1 MKTFQDLQAL
11 GENQRQRID
20 FCLSLINE
28 HKSSAAYKTAKAAE
42 EYDARRNVTISE
54 FREFLVDEF
63 GKEIVETSKVN
74 FRMPSGFFPRFVTQL
89 NQYLLGNGAKMDE
102 KEKEKLGAEFDIKL
116 QKMGR
121 KALVQGSCYGFWN
134 NGDIEIFP
142 LTEFAALPDEQ
153 TGEIKAGVRF
163 WQLAEDKP
171 LIFVLY
177 EMDGYTRYIK
187 DKEGEREKEKK
198 RSYMTDT
205 QTEGSGTIV
214 EESGR
219 NYNGFPIIP
228 LYANEH
234 RQSELVGL
242 QDAIDCYDLIK
253 SGFASDVNDAT
264 MVYWIFKNTGG
275 MEDKDIREFLRRLK
289 TFHGAAV
296 DGLSGAEATP
306 HSTEAPYEARMK
318 YLQQLKDD
326 LYEDAQIV
334 NVAQFASGNRTATE
348 INAAYEPMNLKADD
362 FEFCVLNFISGLF
375 KLVGIDAV
383 PTFTR
388 SKIVNIKEEVETV
401 MTELPL
407 IGEEMALKKLPNLT
421 QEEVEEILNQKA
433 ADDLNRF
440 SNTVPAEPG
449 NGE

>member
-11 GENQRQRID
+11 GENQRERID

-42 EYDARRNVTISE
+42 EYDARRNVTIRE

-74 FRMPSGFFPRFVTQL
+74 FRMPSGFFPRFVTRL

-102 KEKEKLGAEFDIKL
+102 KEKTKLGAEFDIKL
-116 QKMGR
+116 QK
-121 KALVQGSCYGFWN
+121 LVQGCCYGFWN

-142 LTEFAALPDEQ
+142 LTEFAALPDERS
-153 TGEIKAGVRF
+153 GAIKAGVRF

-171 LIFVLY
+171 LTFVLY
-177 EMDGYTRYIK
+177 ELDGYTRYIK
-187 DKEGEREKEKK
+187 DKEGEREEEGK
-198 RSYMTDT
+198 RSYIIDR
-205 QTEGSGTIV
+205 QTEGSGTVI

-264 MVYWIFKNTGG
+264 MVYWIFKNAGG

-289 TFHGAAV
+289 TFHGAPV

-362 FEFCVLNFISGLF
+362 FEFCVLSFISGLF
-375 KLVGIDAV
+375 KLVGIDTV

-388 SKIVNIKEEVETV
+388 SKIVNMKEEVETI

-421 QEEVEEILNQKA
+421 PEEVEEILNRKA
-433 ADDLNRF
+433 ADDLSRF
-440 SNTVPAEPG
+440 SNAELTEHVD
-449 NGE
+449 GE